1 MLLMIVICIR
11 DRIHHSIHQYVVANN
26 KYMKGYDKSEIL
38 SNVFGC
44 KWLHIGYVTKIA
56 SRCFEWIDRCKFTKD
71 FIKLL
76 WR

>member
-44 KWLHIGYVTKIA
+44 K
-56 SRCFEWIDRCKFTKD
+56 
-71 FIKLL
+71 
-76 WR
+76 